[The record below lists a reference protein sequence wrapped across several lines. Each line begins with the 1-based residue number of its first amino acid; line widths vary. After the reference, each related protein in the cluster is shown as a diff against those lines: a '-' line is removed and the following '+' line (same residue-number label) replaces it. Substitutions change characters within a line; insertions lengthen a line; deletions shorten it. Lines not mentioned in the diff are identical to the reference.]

1 LWKIVSLHENDLVEV
16 HLRHVKRVRSWFNI
30 LEIKEHWQNAEQFVD
45 YFPLLA
51 CNYNLR
57 GQFKDMVKRHQQ
69 AGRQLLT
76 LLNSKQFD
84 EGLDQVRGKVFLLAK
99 FSQNKDGRVEA

>member
-1 LWKIVSLHENDLVEV
+1 
-16 HLRHVKRVRSWFNI
+16 
-30 LEIKEHWQNAEQFVD
+30 
-45 YFPLLA
+45 
-51 CNYNLR
+51 
-57 GQFKDMVKRHQQ
+57 MVKRHQQ

-99 FSQNKDGRVEA
+99 FSQNKDGRVEAWFSRGFFILLLVRDRLEYLLETDFEKLFWNL